1 MKGHPWAGCA
11 VSVPCFKCRQQ
22 PDMFVGSLQ
31 RGECSSSQLAQAK
44 GKAAEELKG
53 VLGGQHDHPES
64 PHTAH
69 QRGEKPFNRLA
80 LMQHGQGF
88 RTEPAQREGEQ
99 KTHAQSQARA
109 QRCDTRM
116 HTSLSLFPIF
126 FFLYFFSFAELARR
140 VGAEP
145 GKTNQPYHPIQEVS
159 L

>member
-126 FFLYFFSFAELARR
+126 FFLYFFFFC
-140 VGAEP
+140 
-145 GKTNQPYHPIQEVS
+145 
-159 L
+159 

>member
-1 MKGHPWAGCA
+1 
-11 VSVPCFKCRQQ
+11 
-22 PDMFVGSLQ
+22 MFVGSLQ

-88 RTEPAQREGEQ
+88 RTEPAKEKGSR
-99 KTHAQSQARA
+99 KHTHRARHEHSDVIHA
-109 QRCDTRM
+109 CT
-116 HTSLSLFPIF
+116 LLFLFSLFF

-140 VGAEP
+140 AGAEP